1 MHYFEF
7 AVTPFV
13 DWKEISTVFVKAHC
27 SSDAIRYLMTLTSA
41 SDCDLNNDKFPFA
54 DFKFR
59 TAVPECCLP
68 CDPVVYYAP
77 SK

>member
-13 DWKEISTVFVKAHC
+13 DWKEVLTIFVKA
-27 SSDAIRYLMTLTSA
+27 SSSHDAIKYLLKFTDEDNI
-41 SDCDLNNDKFPFA
+41 DCPFA

-59 TAVPECCLP
+59 TFVPECCLP
-68 CDPVVYYAP
+68 NNAVIYEA
-77 SK
+77 K

>member
-27 SSDAIRYLMTLTSA
+27 SSDAIRYLLTLT
-41 SDCDLNNDKFPFA
+41 DEDDKDFPFA